1 MRNRRITRFTAIFLG
16 LMVLFFA
23 AADAA
28 NGQPNR
34 RGKGRYTVEIREDD
48 RPWAGKPW
56 LVGVVLGTGA
66 VLIALKNARRSH
78 LD

>member
-1 MRNRRITRFTAIFLG
+1 MRNKRITRFTAIILG

-23 AADAA
+23 ATDAA
-28 NGQPNR
+28 NGQPSR
-34 RGKGRYTVEIREDD
+34 RGRQRYTVEIPEDD

-56 LVGVVLGTGA
+56 LVGVVLGVGA
-66 VLIALKNARRSH
+66 IFIALKNARRSH